1 MAAAVFRL
9 PRFRRVS
16 RVDTEEAER
25 VLALMGLLH
34 LAHEEAVALPL
45 GTRRMLEVARALI
58 SRPRVLL
65 FDEAASGLDEDE
77 VERLAALMRAVRD
90 AGATVVL
97 VEHNFRL
104 VLSLADEVYVLAQG
118 EIIAHGAP
126 GDIEQHPR
134 VLREYL
140 GTDAP

>member
-1 MAAAVFRL
+1 
-9 PRFRRVS
+9 
-16 RVDTEEAER
+16 
-25 VLALMGLLH
+25 MGLLH
-34 LAHEEAVALPL
+34 LAHEEATSLPL
-45 GTRRMLEVARALI
+45 GTRRLLEVARALI

-65 FDEAASGLDEDE
+65 LDEAASGLDEDE
-77 VERLAALMRAVRD
+77 VERLAALLRRVRD

-126 GDIEQHPR
+126 EEIEEHPR

-140 GTDAP
+140 GAEVV